1 MNLDFIIG
9 IVTIIGI
16 IYIIYRDGIK
26 DKIEIENRFAKIEEK
41 LINYAKNYE
50 KQETKLIIIKIENQL
65 NSLENKQIYY
75 DIVESFMSDGIKKI
89 QRRIKNER
97 FII

>member
-50 KQETKLIIIKIENQL
+50 KQETKTYNYKNRKPIKFFR
-65 NSLENKQIYY
+65 K
-75 DIVESFMSDGIKKI
+75 
-89 QRRIKNER
+89 
-97 FII
+97 